1 MVHRPAEGAISGRAL
16 SCPRHDP
23 AESLRLMLTPSLDAL
38 SMPVAVFDLEGRYLD
53 VNRRFC
59 EIIDT
64 HRDKIVGASARLLA
78 PDFAPA
84 LQRCIDTVRREQ
96 TVLRQQSLSG
106 RLRHSPERLR
116 TWLADF
122 SPWPDAQGEV
132 TQVLMVAQEV
142 TDQVS
147 RERALSDS
155 LAHVRRVLDSLF
167 AFVGVLTPDGTL
179 IEANRAPLQ
188 AAGIDWGDVHGKPF
202 WDCKWW
208 AYDPA
213 AQALC
218 RDSVARAA
226 AGETV
231 RFDVPVMMAG
241 GQLMDIDYMIA
252 PMRDDDGH
260 ITHLIPS
267 GNDITARVR
276 TERGLLR
283 SERRFRELFETVPS
297 GLSVV
302 DEGGIV
308 IEVNT
313 AMEQLSGHS
322 RAEMIGQRVEML
334 VPDQH
339 LDGHTPKVQS
349 YWDHS
354 DARPN
359 IDRVLAIKRRDGTVV
374 PVEAALTRVP
384 SEHGRQVLVALTD
397 CSQREAAKAQLE
409 GALREKTGL
418 LNEVHHRVKNNLQVV
433 SSLLSLQLRTAPAE
447 VRAALSAAQ
456 GRVKAMALIH
466 QLLYEGKDYAHIDLG
481 IYIGRL
487 VRLLRESLLAAN
499 AGIALQVQTPDTPV
513 ELDLQRAVP
522 CGLLINELVTNALK
536 HAFPAG
542 RGGTVVVELAL
553 RPTDAPGHVRL
564 TVRDDGIGLPAD
576 LPLDGRCASL
586 GLQLVPLLAEQLG
599 AHLQVERQPS
609 VTFQLDFAA
618 QVAS

>member
-1 MVHRPAEGAISGRAL
+1 
-16 SCPRHDP
+16 
-23 AESLRLMLTPSLDAL
+23 MLTPSLDDL
-38 SMPVAVFDLEGRYLD
+38 SMPVAIFDREGRYLD

-59 EIIDT
+59 EVIET
-64 HRDKIVGASARLLA
+64 HRDKIVGASVRLLA

-84 LQRCIDTVRREQ
+84 IQRCLDTVLREQ
-96 TVLRQQSLSG
+96 TVLRQQPMGG
-106 RLRHSPERLR
+106 RLRHTPERLR

-122 SPWPDAQGEV
+122 SPWPDASGEP

-142 TDQVS
+142 TEQVS

-218 RDSVARAA
+218 RDSVVRAA

-231 RFDVPVMMAG
+231 RFDVPVMMAE

-252 PMRDDDGH
+252 PMRDEDGH

-283 SERRFRELFETVPS
+283 SQRRFRELFETVPS

-308 IEVNT
+308 VEVNT
-313 AMEQLSGHS
+313 AMEQLSGHT
-322 RAEMIGQRVEML
+322 RDEMIGQPVEML

-339 LDGHTPKVQS
+339 LDGHTRKVQS
-349 YWDHS
+349 YWDRS
-354 DARPN
+354 DSRPN

-433 SSLLSLQLRTAPAE
+433 SSLLSLQLRTAPDE
-447 VRAALSAAQ
+447 VRVALSAAQ

-481 IYIGRL
+481 VYIGRL

-499 AGIALQVQTPDTPV
+499 AGIVLQVRTPDVPV
-513 ELDLQRAVP
+513 ALDLQRAVP

-542 RGGTVVVELAL
+542 RTGSVDIELA
-553 RPTDAPGHVRL
+553 PVADSVHGNVRL
-564 TVRDDGIGLPAD
+564 TVRDDGIGLPAE
-576 LPLDGRCASL
+576 LRLDGRCTSL
-586 GLQLVPLLAEQLG
+586 GLQLVPLLAEQLE
-599 AHLQVERQPS
+599 AHLHVERQTGS
-609 VTFQLDFAA
+609 AFQLDFAA
-618 QVAS
+618 QVAP